1 MTDNLKTTL
10 NNLIVPL
17 PKNNLLANILNEAN
31 HTQQQQTFFWRKP
44 VLVAASVMLLV
55 TGTALLNHQQST
67 ANNWQYVGSGNPD
80 LYSMPSTE
88 SLDSEYLQDLFGIME
103 T

>member
-10 NNLIVPL
+10 NTLVVPS
-17 PKNNLLANILNEAN
+17 PKNNLLADILTEAKY
-31 HTQQQQTFFWRKP
+31 TQQQETFFWKKP
-44 VLVAASVMLLV
+44 ILVAASVMLLV
-55 TGTALLNHQQST
+55 TGTALINQQQST
-67 ANNWQYVGSGNPD
+67 VNNWQYVGSGNPD

-88 SLDSEYLQDLFGIME
+88 SLDSEYLQDLFGIMA

>member
-1 MTDNLKTTL
+1 MTDNLKTILNTL
-10 NNLIVPL
+10 TVPS
-17 PKNNLLANILNEAN
+17 PKNNLLADILTEAK
-31 HTQQQQTFFWRKP
+31 HTPQQQTFFWRKP
-44 VLVAASVMLLV
+44 ILVAASVMIL
-55 TGTALLNHQQST
+55 TGTALVNQQQST

-88 SLDSEYLQDLFGIME
+88 SLDSEYLQDLFGIMA